1 MPIHRDELVS
11 ALQSAGDEL
20 EALIKQ
26 VGEARLA
33 EAGVSEAWSVRDILA
48 HITAWQERILA
59 WAVALDTNS
68 QPTPAP
74 WSRDWSEEKINE
86 WIFENNQNR
95 SPVEVL
101 TRWRE
106 VQAAVLDFARTAAEA
121 DLFERKP
128 EWLNGNS
135 IADSMPGNSYEHI
148 RQHAETI
155 RTWLATRS
163 P

>member
-1 MPIHRDELVS
+1 MPTRTENLVA
-11 ALQSAGDEL
+11 ALQSAGEEL
-20 EALIKQ
+20 EVLIGQ

-48 HITAWQERILA
+48 HITAWEERILA
-59 WAVALDTNS
+59 WAGALATNS
-68 QPTPAP
+68 PPVPAP
-74 WSRDWSEEKINE
+74 WNRDWEEDKVNE

-95 SPVEVL
+95 SATEVL

-106 VQAAVLDFARTAAEA
+106 VQAAVLDFARTTPEA
-121 DLFERKP
+121 DLFDRKP

-135 IADSMPGNSYEHI
+135 IADSIPGNSYEHI

-155 RTWLATRS
+155 RTWLATRQ
-163 P
+163 